1 MKYICDVEGFGA
13 IPVEKDNPSISPEMI
28 VNEAALI
35 CYRKCGKERESF
47 VIELDGKKYRSE
59 LIFDPLFDSEPL

>member
-13 IPVEKDNPSISPEMI
+13 IPVEKDNSSISPEMI

-35 CYRKCGKERESF
+35 CYRKCGRRQDIYIIK
-47 VIELDGKKYRSE
+47 IDGIKY
-59 LIFDPLFDSEPL
+59 